1 MIMLDTYLTRAGY
14 EKLVT
19 ELENLKKH
27 KTELSKEIGEA
38 REKGD
43 LKENAEYHAAKE
55 RQAEILRRIYDTEE
69 KLKRAHII
77 DDIKIKDGEVQ
88 IGVRVTLLD
97 KEDNEEYVWVLVGPD
112 ESDPTSGKISV
123 YAPLAQGI
131 LGKKVGQ
138 DVEVTLPSGV
148 RKFKIVKTEPAL

>member
-1 MIMLDTYLTRAGY
+1 MSDTYLTRVGY
-14 EKLVT
+14 EKLVK
-19 ELENLKKH
+19 ELESLKKH

-55 RQAEILRRIYDTEE
+55 RQGDVLRRINETED
-69 KLKRAHII
+69 KLKRAQLI
-77 DDIKIKDGEVQ
+77 DDIKVKDGEVQ

-97 KEDNEEYVWVLVGPD
+97 KEDNEEYVWTLVGAD
-112 ESDPTSGKISV
+112 ESDPAAGRISV
-123 YAPLAQGI
+123 YAPLAEGI

-138 DVEVTLPSGV
+138 EVLVTLPSGIK
-148 RKFKIVKTEPAL
+148 KFKIVKTEPAL